1 MYELEL
7 IIREFLQEEDF
18 LTALYKN
25 FFLPIELKGKR
36 LKEEKEEK
44 DWVFV

>member
-7 IIREFLQEEDF
+7 LIREFLQEDF
-18 LTALYKN
+18 LTAIYRN

-36 LKEEKEEK
+36 FNEDS
-44 DWVFV
+44 DWVFI

>member
-7 IIREFLQEEDF
+7 LIREFLQEDII
-18 LTALYKN
+18 LYFTN
-25 FFLPIELKGKR
+25 NSSLPIELKGKR
-36 LKEEKEEK
+36 LKEDK

>member
-7 IIREFLQEEDF
+7 LIREFLQEEDF

-36 LKEEKEEK
+36 LKEDK

>member
-36 LKEEKEEK
+36 LQDDK